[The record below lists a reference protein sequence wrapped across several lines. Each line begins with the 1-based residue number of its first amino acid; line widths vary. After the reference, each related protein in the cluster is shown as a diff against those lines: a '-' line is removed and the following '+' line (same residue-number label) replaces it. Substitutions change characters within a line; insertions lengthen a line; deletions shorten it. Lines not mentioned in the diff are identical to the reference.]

1 MATDLVQRA
10 AAICG
15 LDNPNSDQLAAW
27 FRNAENRTSLELN
40 FDSQRW
46 WADVTYLPSCSK
58 TWRGFITEST
68 DTLLDCLAA
77 AVVEV
82 DRIEREAKQP

>member
-15 LDNPNSDQLAAW
+15 YPFTPNSDQLAAW
-27 FRNAENRTSLELN
+27 LDAKEAMLSIESSPNPSP
-40 FDSQRW
+40 DW
-46 WADVTYLPSCSK
+46 WAIIDGIGA
-58 TWRGFITEST
+58 RADNAHT
-68 DTLLDCLAA
+68 DMQPTLLHCLAA

-82 DRIEREAKQP
+82 DRIEREEAK